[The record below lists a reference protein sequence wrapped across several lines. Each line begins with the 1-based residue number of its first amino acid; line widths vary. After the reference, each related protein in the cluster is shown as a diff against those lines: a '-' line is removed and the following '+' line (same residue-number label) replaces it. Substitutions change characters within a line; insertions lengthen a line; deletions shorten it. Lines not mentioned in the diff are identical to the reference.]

1 MAGDMKF
8 RLHPAAY
15 GLDPERME
23 KKFNEMSA
31 QGWQLVQYGAFD
43 CCYRRGEAGEYEY
56 RALVVKDAGM
66 EKLEYIAA
74 LAELGIEEVG
84 SRGEVLFL
92 RKKAD
97 GTPFELFSDLD
108 SRIAQQKKARR
119 YLRGGLI
126 SSFFFGTSMAMNI
139 TVQLS
144 TLGMIGTQ
152 GNSYPDG
159 IPLGVAM
166 LMLLTAFVLLAAI
179 AGAIDCTRGLLHTHQ
194 TLRRLEG
201 EHLIEE

>member
-1 MAGDMKF
+1 MARDTKF
-8 RLHPAAY
+8 QLHLATY

-31 QGWQLVQYGAFD
+31 RGWQLVQYGAFS
-43 CCYRRGEAGEYEY
+43 CRYRRGEAEEYEY
-56 RALVVKDAGM
+56 RALVVKNAGM

-84 SRGEVLFL
+84 SRGEVVFL

-97 GTPFELFSDLD
+97 GTPFDLFSDLD
-108 SRIAQQKKARR
+108 SRIAQQKKTRR

-126 SSFFFGTSMAMNI
+126 SSFFVGTSMAMNI
-139 TVQLS
+139 TEQLS
-144 TLGMIGTQ
+144 TLGVIGTQ
-152 GNSYPDG
+152 GNSYPDE

-166 LMLLTAFVLLAAI
+166 LMLLTAFVLLAGI
-179 AGAIDCTRGLLHTHQ
+179 VGAVDCTRGLLRAKQ
-194 TLRRLEG
+194 MLRRLEA

>member
-1 MAGDMKF
+1 MARDMKF
-8 RLHPAAY
+8 RLHPATY

-31 QGWQLVQYGAFD
+31 QGWQLVRYGAFD

-119 YLRGGLI
+119 YLRRGMLM
-126 SSFFFGTSMAMNI
+126 SFFWGSM
-139 TVQLS
+139 
-144 TLGMIGTQ
+144 
-152 GNSYPDG
+152 
-159 IPLGVAM
+159 M
-166 LMLLTAFVLLAAI
+166 LMNVLTTLMNANVIGRYAGMAAIRFSSAQIILLTASSLLLLVSI
-179 AGAIDCTRGLLHTHQ
+179 VGLVDCPRGLC
-194 TLRRLEG
+194 RAKKKIAALEA
-201 EHLIEE
+201 ERVVQE

>member
-1 MAGDMKF
+1 MARDMKF
-8 RLHPAAY
+8 QLHLATY

-31 QGWQLVQYGAFD
+31 RGWQLVQYGAFD
-43 CCYRRGEAGEYEY
+43 SCYRRGEAGEYEY

-126 SSFFFGTSMAMNI
+126 ASFSWGTSMAMNI

-144 TLGMIGTQ
+144 TLGVIGTQ

-166 LMLLTAFVLLAAI
+166 LMLLTAVLLLASI
-179 AGAIDCTRGLLHTHQ
+179 VGAIDCTRGLLRVRKA
-194 TLRRLEG
+194 LRRLES